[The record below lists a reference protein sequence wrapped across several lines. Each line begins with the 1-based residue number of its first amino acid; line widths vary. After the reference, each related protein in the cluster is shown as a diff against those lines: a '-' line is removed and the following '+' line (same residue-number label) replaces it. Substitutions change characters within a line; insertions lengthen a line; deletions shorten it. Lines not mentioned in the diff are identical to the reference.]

1 MKRLILF
8 ILIIYPIVEL
18 TSFELGA
25 ALSIDYFNNPI
36 EDSAPSPVQASP
48 KLFHNLN
55 LGFFNLRSGFSVT
68 TAIYEI
74 SPELQIPVFNDYY
87 AGFYTIEF
95 DVSVYPGILIPIGNV
110 SLGIAGGAGARL
122 PVITE
127 VDSGVER
134 EDADSALQWFY
145 EDMRYLFWGGDILAI
160 FKLPV
165 GEDTK
170 LFTSVNYKN
179 FLYRDDN
186 WTIGATVGLLW
197 LF

>member
-8 ILIIYPIVEL
+8 ILIFLPLVGLASVE
-18 TSFELGA
+18 FGA
-25 ALSIDYFNNPI
+25 ALSIDYFNNPVK
-36 EDSAPSPVQASP
+36 DSAPSPVQASP
-48 KLFHNLN
+48 VLFHNLN

-68 TAIYEI
+68 TAMYEI
-74 SPELQIPVFNDYY
+74 NDDLQMPVFNDYY

-95 DVSVYPGILIPIGNV
+95 DVFLYPGVLIPIGNI
-110 SLGIAGGAGARL
+110 SLGAAGGVGARL

-127 VDSGVER
+127 VDTGIER
-134 EDADSALQWFY
+134 SDADSALQWFY
-145 EDMRYLFWGGDILAI
+145 EDMRYLFWGADILA
-160 FKLPV
+160 FYKLPV

-170 LFTSVNYKN
+170 LITSVNYKN
-179 FLYRDDN
+179 FFYRDDN